1 MNPLT
6 GRARMRLW
14 QAAALLFALLSAA
27 AVAQT
32 PAADTVGGERS
43 AAGKS
48 AYLLEIDGPIG
59 PATRDYVVR
68 GLERAN
74 DEEVNLVILRM
85 DTPGGLDASM
95 RDIIKAILASDVPV
109 AGWVGPSGARAEG
122 RTGRRPK
129 PTPGASSVAGAF
141 SSR

>member
-32 PAADTVGGERS
+32 PAADTVGGEGS

-48 AYLLEIDGPIG
+48 AYLVEIDGPIG

-68 GLERAN
+68 GIERAN
-74 DEEVNLVILRM
+74 DEEVNLVILGMTRPAGRELPSC
-85 DTPGGLDASM
+85 T
-95 RDIIKAILASDVPV
+95 IIRQFM
-109 AGWVGPSGARAEG
+109 ARN
-122 RTGRRPK
+122 
-129 PTPGASSVAGAF
+129 
-141 SSR
+141 